1 MMEKE
6 KKDLKK
12 ILGIITFAIV
22 LYWVLQNIS
31 LLIYVIQFVIG
42 VLFPFLLGG
51 SIAFILN
58 VPMQAIE
65 KILFRPSANGQY
77 KMKKSSRRIL
87 SMLITIFL
95 VLAVIF
101 VVVFLVAPEIKR
113 SAGILKENVPIFLNG
128 VQNWANDFLIQYPE
142 LLDWVMTIK
151 FDWQEI
157 MSTMFG
163 FLQVGADHLFTSTFT
178 VAASVFSGVV
188 TFFLGLIFAIYI
200 LMQKEKL
207 SKQARQILY
216 AFLPEKKVDKI
227 VSIGKLSLKTFS
239 SFLSGQCVE
248 AVILGML
255 FFIFM
260 ILFGF
265 PYALMISVLI
275 AFTALIPIFG
285 AFIGCAVGV
294 FLILMIDPPKAF
306 LFIVLFLI
314 LQQVEGNLIYPR
326 VVGGSVGLPS
336 IWVLLAVT
344 LGASTMGIV
353 GMLINIP
360 LFSVL
365 YTLLKEVVYK
375 RLEKRNIAKEK
386 LE

>member
-1 MMEKE
+1 MEKE

-31 LLIYVIQFVIG
+31 LLIYMMQFVIG

-65 KILFRPSANGQY
+65 RTLFRPSANGQY
-77 KMKKSSRRIL
+77 KMKKGSRRVL
-87 SMLITIFL
+87 SMLIAIFL

-101 VVVFLVAPEIKR
+101 IVVFLVAPEMAR
-113 SAGILKENVPIFLNG
+113 SAGILKNNVPIFFNN
-128 VQNWANDFLIQYPE
+128 VQIWANDFLKQYPE

-151 FDWQEI
+151 FDWQKI

-216 AFLPEKKVDKI
+216 AFLPETKADKI

-239 SFLSGQCVE
+239 NFLSGQCVE
-248 AVILGML
+248 AVILGVL
-255 FFIFM
+255 FFVFM
-260 ILFGF
+260 SLFGF

-294 FLILMIDPPKAF
+294 FLILMINPPKALLF
-306 LFIVLFLI
+306 LILFLI

-326 VVGGSVGLPS
+326 VVGNSVGLPS

-365 YTLLKEVVYK
+365 YTLLREIVYK

>member
-1 MMEKE
+1 MEKE
-6 KKDLKK
+6 KKDIKK
-12 ILGIITFAIV
+12 ILLIITFAIV
-22 LYWVLQNIS
+22 LYWILQNIS
-31 LLIYVIQFVIG
+31 LLIYIFQLAVG
-42 VLFPFLLGG
+42 LLFPFLLGG
-51 SIAFILN
+51 CIAFILN

-65 KILFRPSANGQY
+65 KFLFRPSANGQY
-77 KMKKSSRRIL
+77 KIKKGLRRIL
-87 SMLITIFL
+87 SMLLTIFL
-95 VLAVIF
+95 VLTVIF
-101 VVVFLVAPEIKR
+101 VVMFLVVPEMGK
-113 SAGILKENVPIFLNG
+113 SVGILKQNVPIFLTG
-128 VQNWANDFLIQYPE
+128 VQNWANDFLKQYPE
-142 LLDWVMTIK
+142 LLDWAATIK
-151 FDWQEI
+151 FDWQKI
-157 MSTMFG
+157 VSTMFG

-178 VAASVFSGVV
+178 MAASVFSGVV
-188 TFFLGLIFAIYI
+188 TFFLGMIFAIYI

-207 SKQARQILY
+207 SKQIRQILY
-216 AFLPEKKVDKI
+216 AFLPENKSDKI

-239 SFLSGQCVE
+239 NFLSGQCVE
-248 AVILGML
+248 AVILGAL

-260 ILFGF
+260 TLFGF

-285 AFIGCAVGV
+285 AFIGCGVGV
-294 FLILMIDPPKAF
+294 FLILMINPPKAL

-326 VVGGSVGLPS
+326 VVGNSVGLPS

-344 LGASTMGIV
+344 LGASTMGVV

-365 YTLLKEVVYK
+365 YTLLREIVYK
-375 RLEKRNIAKEK
+375 RLEKRKIPKEK